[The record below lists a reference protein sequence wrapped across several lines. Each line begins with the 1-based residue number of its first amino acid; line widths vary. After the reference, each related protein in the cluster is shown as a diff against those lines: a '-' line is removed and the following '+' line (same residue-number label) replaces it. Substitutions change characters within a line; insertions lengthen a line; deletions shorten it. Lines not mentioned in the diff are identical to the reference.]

1 MMAQQY
7 ATDEAGNVWEVD
19 AAGNAVRFV
28 SAAAGAPASVAPN
41 QLKVQ
46 AAQQDLSN
54 DRIQGA
60 RTAQQMALD
69 AARLPVAAQVAQADA
84 SKATTEA
91 EAAKIALEKA
101 RREASLPVAGVTGQR
116 NLQRAIDD
124 IKRQFAA
131 GPGRT
136 SGIAGLTDYLPTTEN
151 QQFDAA
157 GNAVRGFVGP
167 ALGLSG
173 GQLNT
178 EKEAQRAVGPYIPQS
193 SDRDDVI
200 RDKIRRLQGLADA
213 MAPKGQSP
221 ADQRRTDDPRAATIG
236 NAGPPSGGNPRGPAG
251 YDVAGVAGGVGGPK
265 GGGGGGFS
273 NAAGLEMAQRLSK
286 AYTAGADVSALNKI
300 LRENGY
306 QEFTDPQSIAAI
318 QKRGPLNFAPP
329 QVDDS
334 RSGLGRAIGDNLNTS
349 VGAYGVAAADA
360 LTAGNLDTL
369 GGGQT
374 KLAQQYLE
382 KNNPTASL
390 LGTVTGGAL
399 AAGGAELGLAR
410 AGLTAGRA
418 ALAGDALYGGAY
430 GAGSADGGNRLLGAL
445 AGATGGAVGGIAG
458 RAAVSGVGNLA
469 RGRFGL
475 PQEQAVTRGENLAVD
490 ALRSD
495 NMSPRTALSAL
506 REAQAVG
513 VPSIPADLGDNAR
526 GMFGSLA
533 RQPGPERSALRGSVI
548 DRQMGQGERI
558 RSAITEDLG
567 PITNIR
573 QQSDA
578 LIQQGRNS
586 AEPFYNRAYETPVPS
601 TPELDAVLNTPFG
614 RQAIGRARTIAANE
628 RRNPSELNFALDA
641 EGNPV
646 MNPFPGRQVADD
658 LAARAE
664 LDAAQEAYRAAR
676 NGPGDVDAA
685 RTRIANAREALRLS
699 QQNLRGAP
707 DPNQAASV
715 PTYTTQTLDYA
726 KRGMDDIL
734 EEQRNQITGRLVLDE
749 AGRAQ
754 NGVRSELLREVDR
767 LNPSYGQARAA
778 YAGPAAE
785 RDALALGRDA
795 LRMSPEDVQVAA
807 GRLTP
812 SQRAQFGLGYR
823 TELSNQ
829 IDNRVDGADKVGA
842 LIGTPRKRAAL
853 SAAMGESE
861 GLTRFN
867 QRLAAEQAANE
878 TYRAVATGSATAGRL
893 ADDAVMGSD
902 QALLERAVDAG
913 QRFRSGGVVGG
924 GISLALDALKSAGTY
939 GFGKKAATARSDAA
953 SALLDPAR
961 FEEVAQRLGRNAA
974 VRRVN
979 DRAIARAIER
989 PRAYAGLFG
998 APLLPALIPY
1008 GE

>member
-60 RTAQQMALD
+60 RTAQQMALE
-69 AARLPVAAQVAQADA
+69 AARLPVAAQVAAADA

-91 EAAKIALEKA
+91 EAARIALEKS
-101 RREASLPVAGVTGQR
+101 RREIAAPDQNKTR
-116 NLQRAIDD
+116 RENLQRAIDGMR
-124 IKRQFAA
+124 KAFAA
-131 GPGRT
+131 GPLAT
-136 SGIAGLTDYLPTTEN
+136 QGIEGLKDFLPLTQN
-151 QQFDAA
+151 KLANDS
-157 GNAVRGFVGP
+157 GNAAAALIGP
-167 ALGLSG
+167 ALNLSAS
-173 GQLNT
+173 QLNT
-178 EKEAQRAVGPYIPQS
+178 PGEVERAVGPYIPQS
-193 SDRDDVI
+193 SDTDAQI
-200 RDKIRRLQGLADA
+200 RAKIERLQGMANA
-213 MAPKGQSP
+213 MGASSPSP
-221 ADQRRTDDPRAATIG
+221 ADQRRNDDPRAATIG

-251 YDVAGVAGGVGGPK
+251 YDVAGVAGGVGGPS
-265 GGGGGGFS
+265 GGGGGFS
-273 NAAGLEMAQRLSK
+273 NAAGLAMAQKLSK
-286 AYTAGADVSALNKI
+286 AYTAGAGVSQLNEL
-300 LRENGY
+300 LRNNGY
-306 QEFTDPQSIAAI
+306 QEFTDPQSIAQI
-318 QKRGPLNFAPP
+318 NKRGPLNFAPP

-334 RSGLGRAIGDNLNTS
+334 RSGAGRFIGDNLNNG
-349 VGAYGVAAADA
+349 VGAYAVGAADA
-360 LTAGNLDTL
+360 LTAGNLDSL
-369 GGGQT
+369 AGGQT
-374 KLAQQYLE
+374 RLAQDYLE

-410 AGLTAGRA
+410 AGLSAGRA

-445 AGATGGAVGGIAG
+445 AGATGGAVGGLAG
-458 RAAVSGVGNLA
+458 RSAVSGVAGLA

-475 PQEQAVTRGENLAVD
+475 PQEQAVTRGENLAID

-526 GMFGSLA
+526 GMFSSLA
-533 RQPGPERSALRGSVI
+533 RQPGPERSTLRGSVI

-567 PITNIR
+567 PIANVR

-578 LIQQGRNS
+578 LIQQGRD
-586 AEPFYNRAYETPVPS
+586 AAAPFYNRAYETPVPS

-685 RTRIANAREALRLS
+685 RTRIANAREALRMS

-812 SQRAQFGLGYR
+812 SQRSQFGLGYR
-823 TELSNQ
+823 TELSSQ

-853 SAAMGESE
+853 AAAMGETQ

-867 QRLAAEQAANE
+867 QRLSAEQAANE

-939 GFGKKAATARSDAA
+939 GFGKKAAAARSDAA
-953 SALLDPAR
+953 GVLLDPAR

-974 VRRVN
+974 VRRIN

>member
-7 ATDEAGNVWEVD
+7 ATDEAGNVWDVS
-19 AAGNAVRFV
+19 GPQPVFV
-28 SAAAGAPASVAPN
+28 SAGGGNTGTVVGPN
-41 QLKVQ
+41 ALKVQ
-46 AAQQDLSN
+46 AAQQDINN

-69 AARLPVAAQVAQADA
+69 AAKIPVAAQVAQADA

-101 RREASLPVAGVTGQR
+101 RREAQMPVAGVTGRQ

-131 GPGRT
+131 GPGST
-136 SGIAGLTDYLPTTEN
+136 SGAAGLMDYLPTTAN

-167 ALGLSG
+167 ALGLTG

-221 ADQRRTDDPRAATIG
+221 ADQRRQDDPRAATIG
-236 NAGPPSGGNPRGPAG
+236 NAGPPTGGPSGPAG

-265 GGGGGGFS
+265 GGGGGFS
-273 NAAGLEMAQRLSK
+273 DAAGLAMAQKLSK
-286 AYTAGADVSALNKI
+286 AYTAGAGVTQLNEL
-300 LRENGY
+300 LRSNGY
-306 QEFTDPQSIAAI
+306 QEFTDPASIAQI
-318 QKRGPLNFAPP
+318 NKRGPLNFAPP
-329 QVDDS
+329 QADDS
-334 RSGLGRAIGDNLNTS
+334 RSGLGRAIGDNLNS
-349 VGAYGVAAADA
+349 GVGAYAAGAADA

-369 GGGQT
+369 AGGQT
-374 KLAQQYLE
+374 RLAQDYLE

-390 LGTVTGGAL
+390 LGSVTGGAL

-410 AGLTAGRA
+410 AGLSAGRA

-445 AGATGGAVGGIAG
+445 AGATGGAAGGLAG
-458 RAAVSGVGNLA
+458 RSAVSGVAGLA

-475 PQEQAVTRGENLAVD
+475 PQEQAVSRGEGLAID

-495 NMSPRTALSAL
+495 NMAPRTALSAL

-526 GMFGSLA
+526 GMFSSLA
-533 RQPGPERSALRGSVI
+533 RQPGPERSALRGSII

-567 PITNIR
+567 PITNVR
-573 QQSDA
+573 EQSDA
-578 LIQQGRNS
+578 LIQQGRD
-586 AEPFYNRAYETPVPS
+586 AAAPFYNRAYETPVPS

-685 RTRIANAREALRLS
+685 RTRIANAREALRVS
-699 QQNLRGAP
+699 QQAMRGAP

-767 LNPSYGQARAA
+767 LNPTYGQARAA

-807 GRLTP
+807 GRLSP
-812 SQRAQFGLGYR
+812 SQRSQFGLGYR

-853 SAAMGESE
+853 AAAMGESQ
-861 GLTRFN
+861 GLGRFN
-867 QRLAAEQAANE
+867 QRLSAEQAANE

-893 ADDAVMGSD
+893 ADDAVMGTD

-913 QRFRSGGVVGG
+913 QRFRSGGVIGG

-939 GFGKKAATARSDAA
+939 GFGKKAVAARSDAA
-953 SALLDPAR
+953 SVLLDPAR
-961 FEEVAQRLGRNAA
+961 FEEVAQRLGRNGA

-998 APLLPALIPY
+998 APIIPSLIPY